1 MKRQRGQSAVE
12 FALMAPIVFGIIF
25 AMIYGGIM
33 FMDYLNYNNYAR
45 TIAREVSL
53 ASADKRSEIIQK
65 YNGWQNEDYAR
76 SGVYRVKI
84 NVDIES
90 LDKNKENEDV
100 VVTIEFR
107 RKESFLV
114 LPSEFDI
121 VYRMSLEPPST
132 GEENTT

>member
-1 MKRQRGQSAVE
+1 MRRQRGQSAVE
-12 FALMAPIVFGIIF
+12 FALMAPLVFAIIF

-53 ASADKRSEIIQK
+53 ASSEDERSKIIQK
-65 YNGWQNEDYAR
+65 YNGWQNKDYTR
-76 SGVYRVKI
+76 SDVYRVKI

-107 RKESFLV
+107 RENSILV

-121 VYRMSLEPPST
+121 TYRMRLEGTST
-132 GEENTT
+132 EET

>member
-114 LPSEFDI
+114 LPNAFDI
-121 VYRMSLEPPST
+121 TYRMRLEDTST
-132 GEENTT
+132 EET

>member
-1 MKRQRGQSAVE
+1 
-12 FALMAPIVFGIIF
+12 MAPIVFGIIF

-65 YNGWQNEDYAR
+65 YNGWSNKDY
-76 SGVYRVKI
+76 SKSDVYEIKI

-107 RKESFLV
+107 RKDSFLV
-114 LPSEFDI
+114 LPNAFDM
-121 VYRMSLEPPST
+121 RLEDTST
-132 GEENTT
+132 EETW

>member
-1 MKRQRGQSAVE
+1 MRRQRGQSAVE
-12 FALMAPIVFGIIF
+12 FALMAPLVFAIIF

-53 ASADKRSEIIQK
+53 ASSEDERSKIIQK
-65 YNGWQNEDYAR
+65 YNGWQNKDYTR
-76 SGVYRVKI
+76 SDVYRVKI

-90 LDKNKENEDV
+90 LDKNENEDV

-107 RKESFLV
+107 RENSILV

-121 VYRMSLEPPST
+121 TYRMRLEGTST
-132 GEENTT
+132 EET

>member
-1 MKRQRGQSAVE
+1 MRRQRGQSAVE
-12 FALMAPIVFGIIF
+12 FALMAPLVFAIIF

-53 ASADKRSEIIQK
+53 ASSEDERSKIIQK
-65 YNGWQNEDYAR
+65 YNGWQNKDYTR
-76 SGVYRVKI
+76 SDIYRVKI

-107 RKESFLV
+107 RENSILV

-121 VYRMSLEPPST
+121 TYRMRLEGTST
-132 GEENTT
+132 EET

>member
-53 ASADKRSEIIQK
+53 ASADKRGEIIQK
-65 YNGWQNEDYAR
+65 YNGWSNKDY
-76 SGVYRVKI
+76 SKSDVYEIKI

-107 RKESFLV
+107 RKDSFLV

-121 VYRMSLEPPST
+121 TYRMRLEDTST
-132 GEENTT
+132 EET